1 MCLPPN
7 FCSDQVNTWQKLELF
22 SNKTCTSYLYGKSKN
37 QIMTYAIIETGGKQL
52 RVEPGRFY
60 DIELLSAEPDETVTL
75 ETVLLVQHNGDVS
88 IGQPFVDGATVEGK
102 VMRHL
107 RGRKVIVYKMK
118 PKKKTRKKRGHRQ
131 EITRLMIN
139 SISLNGSVL
148 TYEADVT
155 DEAQADAITPVADAD
170 PVEVAAENI
179 PETTDAVVTEATT
192 GVMSEVAETT
202 DESATDV
209 AEIAAEPE
217 ADESA
222 TDVAETIPETT
233 DEPATAVTSEVASEV
248 APETA
253 DEPATAVAEIVAEPE
268 AESQS

>member
-1 MCLPPN
+1 
-7 FCSDQVNTWQKLELF
+7 
-22 SNKTCTSYLYGKSKN
+22 
-37 QIMTYAIIETGGKQL
+37 MTYAIIETGGKQL

-75 ETVLLVQHNGDVS
+75 ETVLLVQHNGDVT

-148 TYEADVT
+148 TSEADAT
-155 DEAQADAITPVADAD
+155 TLVADAD
-170 PVEVAAENI
+170 AVEVA
-179 PETTDAVVTEATT
+179 
-192 GVMSEVAETT
+192 
-202 DESATDV
+202 
-209 AEIAAEPE
+209 
-217 ADESA
+217 
-222 TDVAETIPETT
+222 AETIPETT
-233 DEPATAVTSEVASEV
+233 DEPATAVTSEVASEG

-253 DEPATAVAEIVAEPE
+253 DEPATAVTEPE